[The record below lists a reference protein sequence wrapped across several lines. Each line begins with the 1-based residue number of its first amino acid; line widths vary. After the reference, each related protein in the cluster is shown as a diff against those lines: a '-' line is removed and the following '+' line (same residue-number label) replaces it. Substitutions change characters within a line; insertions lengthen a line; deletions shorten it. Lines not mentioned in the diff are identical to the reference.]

1 MSQDNKFVRS
11 LIQSALQGNKSAL
24 EQLYSMNLPR
34 IYTLT
39 LRLTANVE
47 TANKLTQDI
56 LVEAWKQLSYLRE
69 DATFSSWITSIT
81 VYQCLKYLREND
93 DARQVDAVHLASK
106 DPLEKSI
113 LDLPKTERIVF
124 ILHYFEKY
132 TIDEIADLLAIRN
145 NEAKN
150 YLEEGEKLVT
160 AKVQDLTSKD
170 MLVDHIKRIKINL
183 IPNANLIKQALIS
196 IYRIKSEDEFKDE
209 FLSEQS
215 GEKSTKEEK
224 DSREEEKEKKGFA
237 GLFKKK
243 KPK

>member
-24 EQLYSMNLPR
+24 EQLYSMNLSR
-34 IYTLT
+34 IFTLT
-39 LRLTANVE
+39 FRLTANVDS
-47 TANKLTQDI
+47 ANKLTQDI

-69 DATFSSWITSIT
+69 DATFSSWIFSIT
-81 VYQCLKYLREND
+81 VYQSLKYLRENNNARKF
-93 DARQVDAVHLASK
+93 DAAYLASK

-124 ILHYFEKY
+124 VLHYFEKY
-132 TIDEIADLLAIRN
+132 TMDEIADLLAIKN
-145 NEAKN
+145 SEAKN
-150 YLEEGEKLVT
+150 YLDECEKLL
-160 AKVQDLTSKD
+160 KVKHPELSSTVV
-170 MLVDHIKRIKINL
+170 LAENIKRIKVDL
-183 IPNANLIKQALIS
+183 KPNENLIKQALIS

-215 GEKSTKEEK
+215 GEKPVKDEKE
-224 DSREEEKEKKGFA
+224 SGQEEKEKKGFG

-243 KPK
+243 KSK